1 MSQVRGHRGL
11 AVFCLLGLVG
21 GYLATWHD
29 SDGATG
35 RCRRFVLAS
44 DVGTGRGRGPT
55 PAANSMPAFRS
66 RRLRAVE
73 GLMPPIEG
81 KRQA

>member
-55 PAANSMPAFRS
+55 PAANRIPASRS
-66 RRLRAVE
+66 VTTVLLRA
-73 GLMPPIEG
+73 LMPPIEG